1 MDWMFRVG
9 VVVAAYI
16 AVSVVGAYVIRAI
29 LRRYEGDIVTG
40 GLRGAGMAIG
50 IIERVMVLTFVLVDQ
65 YTAITIVFAAKSIA
79 RFNELEDRDM
89 AEYYLIGTLLSITVA
104 MIIGIVTRLIILG
117 ELI

>member
-16 AVSVVGAYVIRAI
+16 AVSVVGAYVIKAI

-50 IIERVMVLTFVLVDQ
+50 IIERVD
-65 YTAITIVFAAKSIA
+65 
-79 RFNELEDRDM
+79 
-89 AEYYLIGTLLSITVA
+89 GTDFRSGRSVYSDNHRICRKIYCEIQRT
-104 MIIGIVTRLIILG
+104 GG
-117 ELI
+117 